1 MLTNMARRKKG
12 LRLKLKSETI
22 NSVVAVGLMLMGVL
36 SVVAFTGQGAFLR
49 YINRFLTREFGLAM
63 FFFPFVFISAGLV
76 MMRTKWAWSKPH
88 VLLGTILLQLS
99 ALGLLRAGD
108 VGEKTFLNLA
118 VLLSPPGT
126 YAVFSAI
133 GVVGLLLLG
142 QWSLAEI
149 VDWIV
154 KSQKERKKAQL
165 EKEKAM
171 LSGVQ
176 PTEEE
181 IKQARGF
188 SLPKL
193 SFPLLSKKQGFEV
206 NDTSA
211 EVRAAAA
218 DVTGTAIDSPKKSID
233 VPVQTLPSDDS
244 FTPAPAPV
252 IWEYPPLSLLSNNP
266 GGKADR
272 GNVKEN
278 AEIIESTLESFGI
291 SAKVR
296 EVNNGPSVT
305 QYALEITRK
314 GTKLSRITS
323 LATDMALA
331 LAAPTGQVRIEAPI
345 VGRSLVGIEVPNR
358 APEYVTLRTMLGSP
372 ELKKHPSK
380 LAVALGINVSGK
392 PVVLDIAKMPHILIA
407 GSTGSGKSVAIN
419 AFMASILFRA
429 SPAEVQFILVDP
441 KRVELTQYN
450 DIPHLLTPVIVEPN
464 KVVAAL
470 KWATNLMDKR
480 YKQLAEVG
488 VKNIDSYNEL
498 AGHAAMPAVLI
509 VIDELADVMLFSP
522 NEVEESI
529 TRIAQMARAVGIH
542 LVLSTQRPSVDV
554 ITGLIKANIPAR
566 IAFNVSS
573 QTDSRV
579 IIDTPGAEKM
589 LGRGDMLFMPPD
601 QAKPARLQG
610 TYVSDNETKSL
621 IDFIKSQGHKPEYQE
636 EITTKYTSTMGKG
649 SGSIGS
655 DATNAD
661 GRDPLFDEAVRLFA
675 REDKAS
681 SSLIQR
687 RLSVGYA
694 RAARILDQLY
704 ENGLVG
710 PPDGSKPRDV
720 NMTKMQQHLAVGQ
733 QTEATN

>member
-1 MLTNMARRKKG
+1 M
-12 LRLKLKSETI
+12 KSETI
-22 NSVVAVGLMLMGVL
+22 NSVVAVALMLFGVL
-36 SVVAFTGQGAFLR
+36 VVVAFTGQGAILR
-49 YINRFLTREFGLAM
+49 YINRLLTREFGLAM

-99 ALGLLRAGD
+99 ALGLLRTGD
-108 VGEKTFLNLA
+108 VGDKTFLNLA

-126 YAVFSAI
+126 YAVFAAI
-133 GVVGLLLLG
+133 GIVGILFLG
-142 QWSLAEI
+142 QWSLAEF
-149 VDWIV
+149 VDWVV
-154 KSQKERKKAQL
+154 KTQKERKKAKL
-165 EKEKAM
+165 EKERE
-171 LSGVQ
+171 LLGVVQ

-193 SFPLLSKKQGFEV
+193 SFPTFGKKPGFSV
-206 NDTSA
+206 NDT
-211 EVRAAAA
+211 AAAA
-218 DVTGTAIDSPKKSID
+218 READIDATGTALDESKSK
-233 VPVQTLPSDDS
+233 PAAEAKTLSSNSLPSDDS

-266 GGKADR
+266 GGVADR
-272 GNVKEN
+272 GDVNGN
-278 AEIIESTLESFGI
+278 AQIIESTLESFGI
-291 SAKVR
+291 SAKIR
-296 EVNNGPSVT
+296 EVNKGPSVT
-305 QYALEITRK
+305 QYGLEITRK

-323 LATDMALA
+323 LATDLALA

-358 APEYVTLRTMLGSP
+358 SPEYVTLRTMLASQ
-372 ELKKHPSK
+372 EMKKHPSK
-380 LAVALGINVSGK
+380 LAVALGLNVSGK
-392 PVVLDIAKMPHILIA
+392 SVVLDIAKMPHILIA

-464 KVVAAL
+464 KVVSAL

-480 YKQLAEVG
+480 YKLLAEVG

-589 LGRGDMLFMPPD
+589 LGKGDMLFMPPD

-610 TYVSDNETKSL
+610 TYVSDNETKAL

-636 EITTKYTSTMGKG
+636 DITTKYMSNMGKG
-649 SGSIGS
+649 SGSMGGGDMGS
-655 DATNAD
+655 GD
-661 GRDPLFDEAVRLFA
+661 GHDPLFDEAVRLFA

-720 NMTKMQQHLAVGQ
+720 NMTKMQQHLAAGQ
-733 QTEATN
+733 QAVEQSGQ